1 MKKYFTFENSEII
14 VALSFTVIFI
24 LGMGVVIYEKVNAQS
39 YIEPYQNPLF
49 DKIDPATGFKIPKN
63 NKAPKEYTQ
72 LQNDM
77 TMLYGRLDYIV
88 NQLNQLQ
95 DTCSIR

>member
-1 MKKYFTFENSEII
+1 MKQ
-14 VALSFTVIFI
+14 I
-24 LGMGVVIYEKVNAQS
+24 LLGTLIGIGITITGTILAQS
-39 YIEPYQNPLF
+39 VIEPYQNPLF
-49 DKIDPATGFKIPKN
+49 DKIDPATGLKLPKDD
-63 NKAPKEYTQ
+63 KAPKEYTQ

-95 DTCSIR
+95 DTCAK

>member
-1 MKKYFTFENSEII
+1 MYKY
-14 VALSFTVIFI
+14 IFLGTI
-24 LGMGVVIYEKVNAQS
+24 LGLTLTIGSYAIAQS

-49 DKIDPATGFKIPKN
+49 DKIDPATGLKMPKDA
-63 NKAPKEYTQ
+63 KAPKEYTQ

-95 DTCSIR
+95 NTCGK

>member
-1 MKKYFTFENSEII
+1 MAQEKREK
-14 VALSFTVIFI
+14 I
-24 LGMGVVIYEKVNAQS
+24 LNITLLITIPIMLLTLYSVYTAKAE
-39 YIEPYQNPLF
+39 IEPYQNPLF
-49 DKIDPATGFKIPKN
+49 DKIDPATGLKLPKD

-95 DTCSIR
+95 DTCAIK